1 MKKLLTL
8 FAIVLSVSLAVVP
21 HADAKRFGGGKSFGK
36 SHKTAPAQKQQ
47 AQRTDTIQKQGTPA
61 QAGAKKGLMGGML
74 GGLLAG
80 GLLAALF
87 AGGAFEGIQFM
98 DILIIGVLAF
108 VLFKI
113 IKSLMGQKAMSQR
126 RPQPAYAGPQGHQQP
141 YQRQSQEMQG
151 GNFGGGFGGQQQDVP
166 FNLPSGFDANGFVNR
181 ARDHYMQ
188 IQRAWNANDLVKIR
202 EYVSADLYQSLVDER
217 AQTPG
222 ELHNQILF
230 INAELVR
237 ADYNRSVAE
246 LSLKFSG
253 KYKETPNSP
262 EEDIQDIWHLERDLT
277 KPNTPWLIVGI
288 ES

>member
-8 FAIVLSVSLAVVP
+8 FTLVMAVSLAVVP
-21 HADAKRFGGGKSFGK
+21 HADAKRFGGGKSYGK
-36 SHKTAPAQKQQ
+36 SHKTAPAKQQQ
-47 AQRTDTIQKQGTPA
+47 AQRTDSIQKQGTAA
-61 QAGAKKGLMGGML
+61 QSGAKKGLMGGML

-108 VLFKI
+108 IIFKI
-113 IKSLMGQKAMSQR
+113 IKSVMAQKAMSQR
-126 RPQPAYAGPQGHQQP
+126 RPQPAYAGPQSQHQ
-141 YQRQSQEMQG
+141 YQRQAQPQQT
-151 GNFGGGFGGQQQDVP
+151 GNFGGGFGAQASDVP
-166 FNLPSGFDANGFVNR
+166 FNLPPGFDANGFVNR

-188 IQRAWNANDLVKIR
+188 IQRAWNANDLDKIR
-202 EYVSADLYQSLVDER
+202 EYVSADLYQALEQDR
-217 AQTPG
+217 AATPG

-237 ADYNRSVAE
+237 ADYNQSLAE

-253 KYKETPNSP
+253 KYKETQDAM
-262 EEDIQDIWHLERDLT
+262 EEDITDIWHLERDLS
-277 KPNTPWLIVGI
+277 KPNAPWLIVGI